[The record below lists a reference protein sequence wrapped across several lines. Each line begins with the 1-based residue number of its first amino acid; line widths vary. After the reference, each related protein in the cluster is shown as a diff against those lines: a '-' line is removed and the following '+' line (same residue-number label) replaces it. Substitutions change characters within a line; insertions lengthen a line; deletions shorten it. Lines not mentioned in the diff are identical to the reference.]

1 MKKMIKFG
9 GLAVVVLAL
18 AQSVQAAFITGNIG
32 FTGRV
37 TYDTGSAGNATQV
50 ATWINPAVNGTSGD
64 FTTIANGTAVSFA
77 APWSFVSGP
86 VASFW
91 SVGGYTFNL
100 LSSGITSQGGTP
112 GLTGFV
118 VINGTGTVSG
128 NGFQTTALNWSFT
141 SQDPG
146 VTSNPLTFTFSAAGT
161 SVPDGGATAALLG
174 LALSGAA
181 LLKRKLMA

>member
-1 MKKMIKFG
+1 
-9 GLAVVVLAL
+9 
-18 AQSVQAAFITGNIG
+18 
-32 FTGRV
+32 
-37 TYDTGSAGNATQV
+37 
-50 ATWINPAVNGTSGD
+50 
-64 FTTIANGTAVSFA
+64 
-77 APWSFVSGP
+77 
-86 VASFW
+86 
-91 SVGGYTFNL
+91 
-100 LSSGITSQGGTP
+100 
-112 GLTGFV
+112 LTGFV